1 MQRDNVSQCRY
12 CGKRIRFIRMS
23 SGKAMPVDDLLVNYR
38 VDASGKDRIVTPN
51 GEVVVGVANVQA
63 NDADGKICQKKIKKE
78 PPDIQKTQKHYLDCT
93 IV

>member
-23 SGKAMPVDDLLVNYR
+23 SGKAMPVDELLVNYR

-63 NDADGKICQKKIKKE
+63 NDADGIGYTSHFANC
-78 PPDIQKTQKHYLDCT
+78 PMARSARRR
-93 IV
+93 